1 MSFTILLNTYPHT
14 VQVLSVDM
22 TDISGESQRDVS
34 QLVMKT
40 RLDEKTMQPILD
52 AKVSIHPQ
60 SELEKLVSLHS
71 PDWCGSCFGGLPPD
85 SGCCQTC
92 DEVRKAYM
100 DRGWAFND
108 PDSIDQV
115 RALPYTCLLYAP
127 ADRQTA
133 S

>member
-1 MSFTILLNTYPHT
+1 MSFTMLANTYPHT
-14 VQVLSVDM
+14 MQVLNVDV
-22 TDISGESQRDVS
+22 TDVSGESQRDVS
-34 QLVMKT
+34 HHLMKT

-52 AKVSIHPQ
+52 AKVGVHPK
-60 SELEKLVSLHS
+60 SELEKLVSSHD
-71 PDWCGSCFGGLPPD
+71 PGWCGSCYGGLPPD

-115 RALPYTCLLYAP
+115 CNLP
-127 ADRQTA
+127 
-133 S
+133 